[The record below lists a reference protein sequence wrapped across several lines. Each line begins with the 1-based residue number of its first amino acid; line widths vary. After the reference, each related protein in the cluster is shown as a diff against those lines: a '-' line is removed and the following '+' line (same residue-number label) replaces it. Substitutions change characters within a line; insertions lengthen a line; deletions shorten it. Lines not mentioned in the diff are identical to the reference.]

1 MVKNIFCQSFQKVKL
16 LLQIR
21 YTQSEIFPTLI
32 YHFNDYGLETE
43 NLKFNASENLNIAKD
58 HQRRMFQHKYQA
70 CSFLWTQ
77 HSVGVSHLPLDSN
90 PKILYGVHVRGEHW
104 PINSFWYLWQC
115 GQREASSTL
124 ECLGWGLHWLDLR
137 SEWTNTSRWHGSP
150 HRHWLWKLH
159 TGIQA
164 PWTLGPWFPN
174 EMQHLLSSEK
184 LVLVHSDAVI
194 HAEWGK
200 EFRIKYKV
208 HRNEHTSQ
216 RPDTDTENILFLIG
230 LCHVLMFSDTSF
242 YFFIMCKP

>member
-1 MVKNIFCQSFQKVKL
+1 MPQKIWILQKTIKEGCFSTNIKHVHFCELNTRLVSLIFL
-16 LLQIR
+16 LTA
-21 YTQSEIFPTLI
+21 TQRFSMGRTLANQQLLVSLAVWAEGSI
-32 YHFNDYGLETE
+32 KY
-43 NLKFNASENLNIAKD
+43 S
-58 HQRRMFQHKYQA
+58 RM
-70 CSFLWTQ
+70 S
-77 HSVGVSHLPLDSN
+77 
-90 PKILYGVHVRGEHW
+90 
-104 PINSFWYLWQC
+104 
-115 GQREASSTL
+115 
-124 ECLGWGLHWLDLR
+124 WGLHWLDLR

-184 LVLVHSDAVI
+184 LVLVHSDAGI